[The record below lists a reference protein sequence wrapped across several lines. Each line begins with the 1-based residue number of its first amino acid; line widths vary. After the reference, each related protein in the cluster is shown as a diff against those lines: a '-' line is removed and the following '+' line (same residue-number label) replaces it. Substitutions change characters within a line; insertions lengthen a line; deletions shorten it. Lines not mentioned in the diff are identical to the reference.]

1 LNTLFGGVTDPDPT
15 VADAATKATRLIANG
30 FCRAGV
36 LHPAF
41 KYNFQLYHPKLKKT
55 SSHLL
60 ILLVKTDVF
69 LSNRKIKVKKL
80 GFFG

>member
-1 LNTLFGGVTDPDPT
+1 MASVGSGCFTPP
-15 VADAATKATRLIANG
+15 
-30 FCRAGV
+30 
-36 LHPAF
+36 F

-69 LSNRKIKVKKL
+69 LSNRKIKKIDYVRNI
-80 GFFG
+80 FFSGAAMGLCSLLSQEI